1 MKFIVT
7 EQNRRYEFLLSPG
20 VYVVG
25 RDPTCDLTLEST
37 RVSRRHMS
45 CTVKEGGIRV
55 KDMGSRNHIYVGG
68 VQVKEALLKDGDE
81 VRVGDVKLVLRAAEP
96 APVAG
101 AAVAAQPRVEDAES
115 TPEQGSLVPQGAG
128 GVPAQVIQQGGRW
141 FVRDPATGRQVE
153 IVPAAQALAPPRPR
167 PLLATTRGKLILAA
181 AGLVVLALFAAVAL
195 RSLQAPKPDAASAV
209 EFNQNITLAL
219 EALGRGETQEAK
231 RLAESARLLRPQ
243 SETADIVA
251 DLADLWDPWRKDFFA
266 HYRKVEMAL
275 QDLYQSHS
283 SRQIEGFVREY
294 KDWIDQELDYLR
306 RVQHAKAAFE
316 QDRYEEAWAAL
327 KDIPEGSP
335 ARERDPELFKNVHS
349 SLHRHL
355 KTQMQSAAARQDWA
369 AARQWAQKLSDDFPE
384 DKQQTDQLLARYVEF
399 QNHAELMQTAKTAL
413 SQQRFND
420 AEQVLLSLPQ
430 TSPYHGE
437 AARLLERAKAGGQ
450 YARALALYNQGD
462 GEGALQVLSSQDT
475 DAARAL
481 RRQVELVVALRK
493 AATDEQQQMNLVL
506 AQQHWQSL
514 VQVETDPENYYRR
527 EALRELDSM
536 KERQQELARQLAEH
550 AARLYK
556 EQHYEKARQLYEQAA
571 AMDPEGR
578 AGTVA
583 LEQMREQGRMD
594 YRRAL
599 NLRSKD
605 PKKALELLRRACR
618 LLPPEDKYYTW
629 AADRRRELEQTL
641 QPR

>member
-1 MKFIVT
+1 MPGAS
-7 EQNRRYEFLLSPG
+7 LSTLAVMIAG
-20 VYVVG
+20 
-25 RDPTCDLTLEST
+25 PTTT
-37 RVSRRHMS
+37 KKAMRGSRR
-45 CTVKEGGIRV
+45 R
-55 KDMGSRNHIYVGG
+55 R
-68 VQVKEALLKDGDE
+68 
-81 VRVGDVKLVLRAAEP
+81 R
-96 APVAG
+96 
-101 AAVAAQPRVEDAES
+101 
-115 TPEQGSLVPQGAG
+115 
-128 GVPAQVIQQGGRW
+128 
-141 FVRDPATGRQVE
+141 
-153 IVPAAQALAPPRPR
+153 
-167 PLLATTRGKLILAA
+167 
-181 AGLVVLALFAAVAL
+181 
-195 RSLQAPKPDAASAV
+195 RSL
-209 EFNQNITLAL
+209 ITIPLRGSGG
-219 EALGRGETQEAK
+219 EGLG
-231 RLAESARLLRPQ
+231 ESLL
-243 SETADIVA
+243 
-251 DLADLWDPWRKDFFA
+251 
-266 HYRKVEMAL
+266 
-275 QDLYQSHS
+275 
-283 SRQIEGFVREY
+283 
-294 KDWIDQELDYLR
+294 
-306 RVQHAKAAFE
+306 
-316 QDRYEEAWAAL
+316 
-327 KDIPEGSP
+327 P
-335 ARERDPELFKNVHS
+335 ARGQHRVNGVVHG
-349 SLHRHL
+349 
-355 KTQMQSAAARQDWA
+355 D
-369 AARQWAQKLSDDFPE
+369 
-384 DKQQTDQLLARYVEF
+384 
-399 QNHAELMQTAKTAL
+399 
-413 SQQRFND
+413 D